1 MEGKSLFL
9 LSLLAGARLAQ
20 AEQHH
25 GAVLH
30 DALLVAHQ
38 LHHLLFVH
46 VSVHDAAAAVAV
58 EVAVPA
64 QSVVEAV
71 SLARDGDAADAACI
85 YEAVEVA
92 VDGTKAQAGT
102 FPGCEVENLLGSRV
116 VSELLHFLQYQ
127 LALFGI
133 THGLSPFSDGV
144 CIGIKAGGQSL
155 SSPLIF
161 AQ

>member
-9 LSLLAGARLAQ
+9 LSLLGGARLAQ

-30 DALLVAHQ
+30 DALLAAHQ

-46 VSVHDAAAAVAV
+46 VGVHDAAAAVAV

-85 YEAVEVA
+85 YETVEV
-92 VDGTKAQAGT
+92 
-102 FPGCEVENLLGSRV
+102 CLL
-116 VSELLHFLQYQ
+116 Y
-127 LALFGI
+127 
-133 THGLSPFSDGV
+133 TSD
-144 CIGIKAGGQSL
+144 A
-155 SSPLIF
+155 
-161 AQ
+161 ADD

>member
-9 LSLLAGARLAQ
+9 LSLLGGTLLAQ

-30 DALLVAHQ
+30 DALLAAHQ

-46 VSVHDAAAAVAV
+46 VGVHDSAAAVAV

-64 QSVVEAV
+64 QSVVETV

-92 VDGTKAQAGT
+92 VDGAKAQAGT
-102 FPGCEVENLLGSRV
+102 FPDCEVENLLGGRV
-116 VSELLHFLQYQ
+116 VAELLHLLQYQ

-133 THGLSPFSDGV
+133 THGLSPFSEGCV
-144 CIGIKAGGQSL
+144 SG
-155 SSPLIF
+155 
-161 AQ
+161 